1 MSKKYKNSK
10 YLVLLIAITL
20 LTSNVAYGREGELND
35 DSTLR
40 GNIEVQNR
48 SKDNHDN
55 VNDKNKGGLEKR
67 IENSAFR
74 EEAKKL
80 KDEYEAKLDALK
92 AKLSAQKDQIK
103 AKKDETKLN
112 NRKASVERWGN
123 AVENIQKLTKKLEEV
138 IKKAKTAGID
148 TSSAEVSL
156 NEANAKVVQIEANA
170 KLMMDIIVK
179 PLPMSDADKAQL
191 NKLSKETQTLVKEAN
206 GLLKKASNDLRNAIQ
221 AKRKL
226 NKDNKTN

>member
-40 GNIEVQNR
+40 GNVEVQNK
-48 SKDNHDN
+48 SEDSSEDGD
-55 VNDKNKGGLEKR
+55 DKNKGRLEKR
-67 IENSAFR
+67 IDNSAFR

-80 KDEYEAKLDALK
+80 KDEYEAKLDVLK

-112 NRKASVERWGN
+112 NRKASVVRWGN

-148 TSSAEVSL
+148 TSGAEVSL

-179 PLPMSDADKAQL
+179 PLPMSEADKAKL
-191 NKLSKETQTLVKEAN
+191 TELSKSTQIIVKQTNE
-206 GLLKKASNDLRNAIQ
+206 LLQKASKDLRNAMQ